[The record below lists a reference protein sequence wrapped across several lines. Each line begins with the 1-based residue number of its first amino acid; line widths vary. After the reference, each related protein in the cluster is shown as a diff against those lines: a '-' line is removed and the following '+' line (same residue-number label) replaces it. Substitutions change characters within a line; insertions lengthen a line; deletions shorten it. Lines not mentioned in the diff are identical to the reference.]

1 MFWKCTLWIQVTFS
15 FILKKHISDL
25 TVNQDMD
32 TESCFLQHQS
42 ILNCFTTRLMF
53 SYTPHLMW
61 IRIDQFY
68 FTLFYCV
75 AKTEQPPCQEHVGM
89 FGVNAAFRRRV
100 IHISCIQSIHWYCIY
115 WARQLFR
122 NTYMIDLG
130 TLKRPD
136 QKRHLSTSKS
146 SYYSSS
152 LNTNFNFLYFWLY
165 CILIRSL
172 LIHLHQWLLISSVK

>member
-32 TESCFLQHQS
+32 AESCFLQHQS

-68 FTLFYCV
+68 FILFHCV
-75 AKTEQPPCQEHVGM
+75 AK
-89 FGVNAAFRRRV
+89 
-100 IHISCIQSIHWYCIY
+100 SIHETHPRLSSHR
-115 WARQLFR
+115 ARNMSGCLESMLHPVDGLF
-122 NTYMIDLG
+122 TSAASKAFTDIVFTG
-130 TLKRPD
+130 PD
-136 QKRHLSTSKS
+136 
-146 SYYSSS
+146 SYSGMP
-152 LNTNFNFLYFWLY
+152 TW
-165 CILIRSL
+165 
-172 LIHLHQWLLISSVK
+172 